1 VNDTSTQIRKA
12 AESYFGV
19 ELTDESLGEFVVCE
33 IGGGDWLFHQGEIG
47 SSLFLLVR
55 GRLHVLRET
64 AELESP
70 QLLGE
75 VVPGESVGEVGLG

>member
-55 GRLHVLRET
+55 GRFIIFIGARPF
-64 AELESP
+64 ARA
-70 QLLGE
+70 
-75 VVPGESVGEVGLG
+75 PGNR